1 MIKRTFLLVLLWSIW
16 TVSFA
21 GSQGGCGDEAV
32 FQVDNQTHYFI
43 SFSDLK
49 GDILV
54 DTTILGEGKTNVA
67 TISSL
72 CESDVCEINTG
83 SFSVGMCEFKNINIK
98 IEKQNIPDKR
108 CVIIS
113 HEIEYS
119 DYSTSK
125 SCNIT
130 FDEEH
135 KEASHPIM
143 HINHG

>member
-1 MIKRTFLLVLLWSIW
+1 MIKKIFLLSMLLSVCTI
-16 TVSFA
+16 SFA
-21 GSQGGCGDEAV
+21 RSQGGCGDEAV

-43 SFSDLK
+43 SFSDLR

-72 CESDVCEINTG
+72 CESGVCEINTG
-83 SFSVGMCEFKNINIK
+83 GFSVGMCEFKNINVK
-98 IEKQNIPDKR
+98 IETQNIPDKR

-113 HEIEYS
+113 HEIEYA

-130 FDEEH
+130 FDEEN
-135 KEASHPIM
+135 KEVSHSIM
-143 HINHG
+143 HISHG